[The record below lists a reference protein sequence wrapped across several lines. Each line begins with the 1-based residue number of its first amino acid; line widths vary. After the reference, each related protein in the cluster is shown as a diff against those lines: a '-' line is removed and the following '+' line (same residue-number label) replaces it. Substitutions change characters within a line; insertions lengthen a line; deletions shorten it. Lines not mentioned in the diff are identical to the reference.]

1 MNNLKPGDIIKLK
14 EYDANRGVELKWIY
28 LGTHEETK
36 QFVTLL
42 DTNSDPPRFRK
53 YEKKYFDELY
63 GNVYQSTELKKTLPR
78 NILNEIE
85 RNMKEKTLNKLEE
98 DIEIELP
105 PEVKS
110 KILDYL
116 KRPEGGRRI
125 KKSRKYRKN
134 KTSKKNR
141 KTRKYKRTKKM

>member
-1 MNNLKPGDIIKLK
+1 MDNLKPGDIIKLK
-14 EYDANRGVELKWIY
+14 DYDANLHVEQKWIY

-42 DTNSDPPRFRK
+42 DTNTESGRFRK
-53 YEKKYFDELY
+53 YEKKHFDELY
-63 GNVYQSTELKKTLPR
+63 GNVYLPTKESKTLPS

-110 KILDYL
+110 KLLDYL
-116 KRPEGGRRI
+116 NRPEGGRPI

-134 KTSKKNR
+134 KSSKKNR
-141 KTRKYKRTKKM
+141 KSRKYERTKKM